1 MAPLE
6 DDPLYITDEELEAHE
21 ARLVAEGRMRLPKI
35 EPTPEFWDEFFKE
48 PLADFGDLDVVRFI
62 SEDRDEYD
70 EDMARRYRMKT
81 VSVKQLQDDL
91 GRYLDEVRA
100 GKEVIIE
107 ERDNPVAKII
117 PLRSVSAKELKAD
130 VSRYLDEALAGE
142 EVLIEDKDR
151 PIAKI
156 IPFNA
161 VDEDEEFDE
170 HLAKLIAEGK
180 ARAPIGPLA
189 PEFWTEP
196 PIKISEKEL
205 VALVS
210 EDRDED

>member
-1 MAPLE
+1 
-6 DDPLYITDEELEAHE
+6 
-21 ARLVAEGRMRLPKI
+21 
-35 EPTPEFWDEFFKE
+35 
-48 PLADFGDLDVVRFI
+48 
-62 SEDRDEYD
+62 
-70 EDMARRYRMKT
+70 MKT
-81 VSVKQLQDDL
+81 VSIKQLQDDL

-161 VDEDEEFDE
+161 EDEDEEFDE

-180 ARAPIGPLA
+180 ARAPLGPLA

-196 PIKISEKEL
+196 PIKVSEKEL

>member
-21 ARLVAEGRMRLPKI
+21 ARLVAEGKMRLPKI
-35 EPTPEFWDEFFKE
+35 EPTPEFWEEFFKE
-48 PLADFGDLDVVRFI
+48 PLADFGDLDMVRFI
-62 SEDRDEYD
+62 SEDRDEDD
-70 EDMARRYRMKT
+70 EDTARRYGMKT
-81 VSVKQLQDDL
+81 VSVKQLQNDL

-107 ERDNPVAKII
+107 ERNNPVAKII
-117 PLRSVSAKELKAD
+117 P
-130 VSRYLDEALAGE
+130 
-142 EVLIEDKDR
+142 
-151 PIAKI
+151 
-156 IPFNA
+156 FNA
-161 VDEDEEFDE
+161 EDEDEEFDE

-196 PIKISEKEL
+196 PIKVSEKEL